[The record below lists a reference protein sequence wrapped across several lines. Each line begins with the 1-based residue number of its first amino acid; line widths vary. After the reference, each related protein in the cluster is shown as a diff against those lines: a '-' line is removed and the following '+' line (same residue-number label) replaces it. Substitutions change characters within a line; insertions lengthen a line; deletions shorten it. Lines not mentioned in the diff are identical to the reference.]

1 MKADTSLLK
10 RGEDAIVVFTYGKKF
25 KIHPDASGSTGNWI
39 INQKRGTRKV
49 IIYART
55 ARGND
60 IYVAK
65 RKTVQRAQENGRYV
79 IHLQDVRYFGTT
91 YLNWLQF
98 SGSRNPIRYWNT
110 N

>member
-10 RGEDAIVVFTYGKKF
+10 RGEDAIVVFTHGEKF
-25 KIHPDASGSTGNWI
+25 KIHSDRSGSTGNWI
-39 INQKRGTRKV
+39 LNQKRGTRKV
-49 IIYART
+49 IIYERT

-65 RKTVQRAQENGRYV
+65 RKAVQPSRDGRYI

-91 YLNWLQF
+91 YFNWLQF
-98 SGSRNPIRYWNT
+98 SGSRHPIRYWNT